1 MRYEIGEVI
10 NINKLNQPLPTLVI
24 TEPVYEGVT
33 LYSLAKGTDLPVQ
46 TYPNYRVYFLL
57 SGKLNVFIRDRLTVK
72 ESREVCVSEGMIAP
86 LEKAVGI
93 TVLEDSVAIEVILGK
108 KLETD
113 YVHSMEPF
121 VVNKLV
127 NYQPNKAITET
138 IFTSGFVQFDVS
150 CLDMHTAIDHSKALG
165 EMILTGLDGEGT
177 VIYGGKESVLHVGES
192 FRIQNGTPYSIQ
204 AKDARFKVSNLI
216 HIE

>member
-10 NINKLNQPLPTLVI
+10 NINKLNQPLPALVI

-33 LYSLAKGTDLPVQ
+33 LYSLAKGTDIPVQ

-72 ESREVCVSEGMIAP
+72 ESKEVSVSEGIIAP
-86 LEKAVGI
+86 LDEAVGI
-93 TVLEDSVAIEVILGK
+93 TVLEDSVVIEVILGK
-108 KLETD
+108 KIETVH
-113 YVHSMEPF
+113 VHSMEPF

-127 NYQPNKAITET
+127 NYQPGRALTET

-150 CLDMHTAIDHSKALG
+150 CLDMRTAIDNPKALG

-177 VIYGGKESVLHVGES
+177 VVYIGKESVLHVGES
-192 FRIQNGTPYSIQ
+192 FRIQNGTPYSI
-204 AKDARFKVSNLI
+204 KTEDARFKVSNLI